1 MVDTR
6 SLPCIGF
13 IGMGQLG
20 HALATGLAQHGLA
33 RVLGF
38 DPYCSEQR
46 QQQAAAAGVDL
57 IGQAQELGQAD
68 FIFSAVT
75 AKSALQAART
85 GVDVLSKGALFIDL
99 NSLGEQ
105 QKKANAQLFQKQRG
119 SFVDAA
125 VLGPA
130 ADGIRVPII
139 LSGPRA
145 QDASVALNQ
154 LGLNT
159 RAVGQ
164 EPGQASSIK
173 IVRSLLAKGL
183 EALYV
188 EALVAA
194 QRLGI
199 QQEVLGTF
207 AQMLDGRS
215 AAGIAELL
223 VTTHVL
229 HAERRMDEMEMSI
242 HAIEATGIEPNMA
255 KAAYRVLARTAHSP
269 SLAQQEKQLPQ
280 TCSAAIELLDHHYRI
295 DEQSGADNRL
305 LSRGKDEQ

>member
-6 SLPCIGF
+6 SVPCIGF

-20 HALATGLAQHGLA
+20 YALATGLSGQGLA
-33 RVLGF
+33 RVLVF
-38 DPYCSEQR
+38 DPYCHAQR
-46 QQQAAAAGVDL
+46 QQQAVAAGVEL
-57 IGQAQELGQAD
+57 AGQAQALQEAD
-68 FIFSAVT
+68 FILSAVT
-75 AKSALQAART
+75 AKSALQAAHT
-85 GVDVLSKGALFIDL
+85 GAEVLSKGALFIDL

-105 QKKANAQLFQKQRG
+105 QKKENAQLFQAQEG
-119 SFVDAA
+119 SFIDAA

-145 QDASVALNQ
+145 QQASVALNQ
-154 LGLNT
+154 IGLNT

-199 QQEVLGTF
+199 EHEVLGTF
-207 AQMLDGRS
+207 AEMLDGRS
-215 AAGIAELL
+215 AEGMAELL

-242 HAIEATGIEPNMA
+242 EAIAATGMEPNMA
-255 KAAYRVLARTAHSP
+255 QAAYRVLARTAHSP

-280 TCSAAIELLDHHYRI
+280 TWSAAIELLDRHYQA
-295 DEQSGADNRL
+295 DELSDAAQHIR
-305 LSRGKDEQ
+305 SRGNDE